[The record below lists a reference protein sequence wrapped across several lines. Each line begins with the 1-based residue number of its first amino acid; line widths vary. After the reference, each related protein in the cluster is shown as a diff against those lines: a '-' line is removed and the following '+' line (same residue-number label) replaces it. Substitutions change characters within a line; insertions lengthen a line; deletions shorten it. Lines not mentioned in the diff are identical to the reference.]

1 MSPARARHALPD
13 ADQVV
18 ALPAVRTA
26 TAPPAWED
34 QNGHVNVLAYYEFH
48 MLASE
53 SAMQALG
60 VDSDYRRRHGESV
73 FSVEHHVSFFDEVL
87 VGHDVSAHFLALD
100 RTEKL
105 MHAVSILV
113 NRTTGKIANAVEFVE
128 AHVDLATRRACPFQP
143 GLAARMDALLD
154 EHRRLGWEFPLSGSM
169 GLRLSE
175 PAHERR

>member
-1 MSPARARHALPD
+1 MSLSRARHALPD

-26 TAPPAWED
+26 TTPPAWED
-34 QNGHVNVLAYYEFH
+34 QNGH
-48 MLASE
+48 
-53 SAMQALG
+53 
-60 VDSDYRRRHGESV
+60 
-73 FSVEHHVSFFDEVL
+73 EVL

-113 NRTTGKIANAVEFVE
+113 DRTTSKIANVVEFVE

-143 GLAARMDALLD
+143 GLAARIDALLD
-154 EHRRLGWEFPLSGSM
+154 EHRRLGWEFPLSGNM

-175 PAHERR
+175 PARERR